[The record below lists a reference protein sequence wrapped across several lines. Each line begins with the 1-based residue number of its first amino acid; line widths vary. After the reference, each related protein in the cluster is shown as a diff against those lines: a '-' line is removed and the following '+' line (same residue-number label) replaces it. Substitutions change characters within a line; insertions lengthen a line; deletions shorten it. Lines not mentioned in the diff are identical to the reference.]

1 MQHVTVKPLDLMRY
15 LIRLVVRPGS
25 LIFEPFAG
33 SGTTLQA
40 AAMEGVNAVG
50 CELDKRYIPLIHE
63 RFRSGVDVPLDI
75 LI

>member
-1 MQHVTVKPLDLMRY
+1 MTVKPLDLMRY
-15 LIRLVVRPGS
+15 LIRLVVRPGATI
-25 LIFEPFAG
+25 LEPFAG

-50 CELDKRYIPLIHE
+50 CELDERYIPLIHE
-63 RFRSGVDVPLDI
+63 RFLRGIDAPLDF